1 MQRGGTTI
9 AKIEREETR
18 KKLARLFRVIF
29 VPKFFCERLVRLSM
43 LSIWFNAAF
52 VICSILGKT
61 KRRLKDRFNEHRR
74 PILNPS
80 GSYIQTAVS
89 EHFPSISH
97 SVSHMLLISIETLRY
112 GRACLRKERKMNL
125 INKPKTIEPLRMNKR
140 DEQKSLCIPY
150 LSFDFCF
157 LAATPYHVIPCN
169 FRLIFYSS
177 IFLL

>member
-1 MQRGGTTI
+1 MIQC
-9 AKIEREETR
+9 
-18 KKLARLFRVIF
+18 RL
-29 VPKFFCERLVRLSM
+29 
-43 LSIWFNAAF
+43 
-52 VICSILGKT
+52 CSILGKT

-89 EHFPSISH
+89 EHFPSNSH

-112 GRACLRKERKMNL
+112 GRACLGKERKMNL

-140 DEQKSLCIPY
+140 DEQKSLFIPY
-150 LSFDFCF
+150 LSFDFYF
-157 LAATPYHVIPCN
+157 LEATPYHVIPCN

>member
-1 MQRGGTTI
+1 MIQC
-9 AKIEREETR
+9 
-18 KKLARLFRVIF
+18 RL
-29 VPKFFCERLVRLSM
+29 
-43 LSIWFNAAF
+43 
-52 VICSILGKT
+52 CSILGKT

-89 EHFPSISH
+89 EHFPSNSH

-140 DEQKSLCIPY
+140 DEQKSLFIPY
-150 LSFDFCF
+150 LSFDFYF
-157 LAATPYHVIPCN
+157 LPATPYHVIPCN

>member
-1 MQRGGTTI
+1 MIQC
-9 AKIEREETR
+9 
-18 KKLARLFRVIF
+18 RL
-29 VPKFFCERLVRLSM
+29 
-43 LSIWFNAAF
+43 
-52 VICSILGKT
+52 CSILGKT

-89 EHFPSISH
+89 EHFPSNSH
-97 SVSHMLLISIETLRY
+97 SVSHMLLISIQTLIY

-125 INKPKTIEPLRMNKR
+125 INKSKTIEPLRMNKR
-140 DEQKSLCIPY
+140 DEQKSLFIPY
-150 LSFDFCF
+150 LSFDFYF
-157 LAATPYHVIPCN
+157 LEATPYHVIPCN